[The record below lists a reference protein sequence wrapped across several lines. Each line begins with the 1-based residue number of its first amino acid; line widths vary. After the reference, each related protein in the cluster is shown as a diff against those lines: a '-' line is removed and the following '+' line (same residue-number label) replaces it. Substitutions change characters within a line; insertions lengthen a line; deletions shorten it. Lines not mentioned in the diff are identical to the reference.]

1 MMDSLS
7 QIDQL
12 IEAARRHL
20 DGLLAL
26 RADMA
31 GEPVPERD
39 AAADDDFAEQNL
51 IDAGTAAQRAGVSKQ
66 TIRRWVKDHSIG
78 FKRGGRLLVSV
89 ARLHRHTGEPVS
101 VSSVSGSFA

>member
-39 AAADDDFAEQNL
+39 AAAADDFAEQNL
-51 IDAGTAAQRAGVSKQ
+51 IDAGTAAQRAGVSKP

-89 ARLHRHTGEPVS
+89 PRLQRHTGD
-101 VSSVSGSFA
+101 SSL

>member
-1 MMDSLS
+1 MTDDALG

-31 GEPVPERD
+31 SESEPEPEPNL
-39 AAADDDFAEQNL
+39 DDEFPAHDL
-51 IDAGTAAQRAGVSKQ
+51 IDTATASERFGIPRD
-66 TIRRWVKDHSIG
+66 TITRWCRETKGHAEAIG
-78 FKRGGRLLVSV
+78 IKRGGRWHVSIS
-89 ARLHRHTGEPVS
+89 RIRKLKL
-101 VSSVSGSFA
+101 